1 MYTLNKN
8 YSGNGVA
15 LKAGKYTK
23 EQLIELYGS
32 EKKLNFCLKCTS
44 LKTVVKIDEPI
55 ANNRVDKREIYNKA
69 DLDGCATKDE
79 GLLAPPIAIDTKKEL
94 EVKGKLDNNYLISEP
109 IMNEEIKEEKSELTL
124 EDYQKIAKEKE
135 LKHSHRMGIVK
146 LKKLIEDNE

>member
-1 MYTLNKN
+1 MYRLDKD
-8 YSGNGVA
+8 YSGNGIA

-23 EQLIELYGS
+23 KQLINLYGS

-55 ANNRVDKREIYNKA
+55 ANNRVDKREIHNKA

-79 GLLAPPIAIDTKKEL
+79 GLLAPLIAIDIKKEL
-94 EVKGKLDNNYLISEP
+94 EVNGTIGNNDLMPEP
-109 IMNEEIKEEKSELTL
+109 IVDKEIKEEKSELTL
-124 EDYQKIAKEKE
+124 EDYQKIAKEKG